1 MIRVGVVG
9 ATGRMGRTVCRAV
22 ADHPGMALVAGVNP
36 SDAGA
41 DLGALIDRPHAG
53 VTVSADL
60 EAFSDA
66 GAEVGVDFTTPAVV
80 LDHVRWAVGHGV
92 SMVVGTTGIGPT
104 ELEEIRSLMDGS
116 GGGAG
121 VVVASNFALGAVLLQ
136 RFAAEAA
143 RHLPA
148 AEIIELH
155 HDGKID
161 APSGTARATAERM
174 AAARKER
181 WAGPA
186 SESVPGVRGGEVDGI
201 RVHSVRLPG
210 LVAHQEVVFG
220 GPGQTLTIR
229 HDSMDRE
236 SFMPGVLLAIEAV
249 RDRPGLTVGLEPL
262 LGFAQDP

>member
-1 MIRVGVVG
+1 
-9 ATGRMGRTVCRAV
+9 MGRTVCRAV
-22 ADHPGMALVAGVNP
+22 VDHPGLALVAAINP

-41 DLGALIDRPHAG
+41 DLAGFIDRPDAG
-53 VTVSADL
+53 VVVSSDL
-60 EAFSDA
+60 EALSA
-66 GAEVGVDFTTPAVV
+66 ANAEVAVDFSTPSVV
-80 LDHVRWAVGHGV
+80 MDHVRWAVEHGM
-92 SMVVGTTGIGPT
+92 SLVVGTTGIGAE
-104 ELEEIRSLMDGS
+104 ELEEIRSLLAGS
-116 GGGAG
+116 GGAVG

-136 RFAAEAA
+136 RFAVEAA

-155 HDGKID
+155 HDGKLD

-174 AAARKER
+174 AAARKDA
-181 WAGPA
+181 WSGPA
-186 SESVPGVRGGEVDGI
+186 SESVPGVRGGDVEGI
-201 RVHSVRLPG
+201 RVHSIRLPG

-249 RDRPGLTVGLEPL
+249 KGRPGLTVGLEPL
-262 LGFAQDP
+262 LGFAQDS